1 MEFFIILGLTL
12 INGFFAL
19 SEIALVSARKSG
31 LEQKAARGHLGAKAA
46 LKLTANPQQ
55 FLSAVQV
62 GITLISIVQGV
73 YGGEVV
79 AGYLAPWLEKAGLET
94 GTAFTL
100 AMGSSIII
108 ITYLSIVLGELIP
121 KSYALQH
128 ADSLALTVSP
138 ILDVFS
144 RITYPFVKLL
154 TISTQLVLR
163 LFGIRNVSNE
173 QITEEELKAMIRTAR
188 QQGVMERDEEFLHE
202 NVFRFSD
209 KKAYSLMTH
218 RNDVVAIDLNR
229 SKQEIAATLHQH
241 NHSYY
246 PVYDRNK
253 DVMKGILSARE
264 FFMQPQKSLQ
274 ELIKPAIFVPDSML
288 AWSVM
293 QRFKKEKKHFGIV
306 INEYGSFEGII
317 TIHDIT
323 EGVFGNIPDAG
334 EEGEGEYM
342 VLREDGSWL
351 ADGATPIDELQVRL
365 DWEWIRH
372 YPGNYVTLSGV
383 LMEYL
388 QHIPKAG
395 EVIDLQGIRLEIL
408 DMDGVRIDKVLISAT
423 AE

>member
-1 MEFFIILGLTL
+1 
-12 INGFFAL
+12 
-19 SEIALVSARKSG
+19 
-31 LEQKAARGHLGAKAA
+31 
-46 LKLTANPQQ
+46 
-55 FLSAVQV
+55 
-62 GITLISIVQGV
+62 
-73 YGGEVV
+73 
-79 AGYLAPWLEKAGLET
+79 
-94 GTAFTL
+94 
-100 AMGSSIII
+100 
-108 ITYLSIVLGELIP
+108 LSIVLGELIP

-138 ILDVFS
+138 VLDIFS
-144 RITYPFVKLL
+144 RVTYPFVKLL
-154 TISTQLVLR
+154 TVSTQLVLR

-218 RNDVVAIDLNR
+218 RNDVVAIDLHL
-229 SKQEIAATLHQH
+229 SKTEIAAVLQKHS
-241 NHSYY
+241 HSYF

-264 FFMQPQKSLQ
+264 FFMHPEKSVLD
-274 ELIKPAIFVPDSML
+274 LIRPTLFVPDSML

-306 INEYGSFEGII
+306 INEYGTYEGII

-342 VLREDGSWL
+342 VQREDGSWL
-351 ADGATPIDELQVRL
+351 ADGATPVDELQVRL

-372 YPGNYVTLSGV
+372 YSGNYVTLSGV
-383 LMEYL
+383 LMEFL

-395 EVIDLQGIRLEIL
+395 EVILLEGMRLEIV
-408 DMDGVRIDKVLISAT
+408 DMDGVRIDKVLISQQEA
-423 AE
+423 

>member
-1 MEFFIILGLTL
+1 MEILIILGLTL

-31 LEQKAARGHLGAKAA
+31 LEQKASRGHLGAKAA

-62 GITLISIVQGV
+62 GITLIGIVQGV

-79 AGYLAPWLEKAGLET
+79 AGYLAPWLEKAGLVAS
-94 GTAFTL
+94 TAYTL
-100 AMGSSIII
+100 ALVGSIIL

-138 ILDVFS
+138 VLDIFS

-188 QQGVMERDEEFLHE
+188 QQGVMESDEEFLHE

-229 SKQEIAATLHQH
+229 SKQEIVSILQQH
-241 NHSYY
+241 SHSYF

-264 FFMQPQKSLQ
+264 FFMHPEKSLQ
-274 ELIKPAIFVPDSML
+274 ELIRPTVFVPDSML

-306 INEYGSFEGII
+306 INEYGSYEGII

-342 VLREDGSWL
+342 VQREDGSWL
-351 ADGATPIDELQVRL
+351 ADGATPIDELQVKL
-365 DWEWIRH
+365 EWDWIRH

-383 LMEYL
+383 LMEFL

-395 EVIDLQGIRLEIL
+395 EVISLQGMRLEIL
-408 DMDGVRIDKVLISAT
+408 DMDGVRIDKVMISALD
-423 AE
+423 E